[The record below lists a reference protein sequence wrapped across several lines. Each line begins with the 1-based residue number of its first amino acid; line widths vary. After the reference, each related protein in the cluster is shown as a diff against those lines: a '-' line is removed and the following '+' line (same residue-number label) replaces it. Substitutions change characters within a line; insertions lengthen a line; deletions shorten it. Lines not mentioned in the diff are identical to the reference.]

1 MREYNY
7 SISSDLYHHGIKGMR
22 WGVRRFQNKDGS
34 LTDAGKKRY
43 SDDGSELINIKSRN
57 GDLLTLNRQKSPAL
71 TRFLANRGNT
81 NAKKTIKAESSYLIE
96 KDGKKIGNLELTKES
111 RNSLNVNWVSISP
124 KHNGKGYG
132 TSVMKEVINLAKR
145 NGYKQITLEV
155 PGNSPN
161 ARHIYEKLGFK
172 DQGSLTSDDDIWE
185 GLTRM
190 KLDL

>member
-1 MREYNY
+1 MWEYNY
-7 SISSDLYHHGIKGMR
+7 STSSDLYHHGIKGMR

-57 GDLLTLNRQKSPAL
+57 GDLLTLNRQKNSPL
-71 TRFLANRGNT
+71 VRFLANRGNS
-81 NAKKTIKAESSYLIE
+81 NAKRTIKAESSYLIE

-111 RNSLNVNWVSISP
+111 KNSLNVNWVSISS

-132 TSVMKEVINLAKR
+132 TSVMKEVVNLAKR

-155 PGNSPN
+155 PGNAPN
-161 ARHIYEKLGFK
+161 AKHIYEKLGFK
-172 DQGSLTSDDDIWE
+172 DQGSLTSDDIWG